1 MPFPDESFAH
11 LGYLAVFIG
20 TLLEG
25 ETVLFLA
32 GLAAQHGYLSLPA
45 VIAVAAVGGFI
56 GDQCFFFIGRR
67 YGNRVLARFP
77 SLAARAPRVHELL
90 RRWDM
95 AAIILVRFFY
105 GLRIAGPILIA
116 SCQAIPYWRLALFN
130 FIGVLIWAPIVAGVG
145 YFAGQVVQ
153 QWIGRVPH
161 IEIVMV
167 MTVLVLAA
175 VAWLVIQWRRR

>member
-1 MPFPDESFAH
+1 MPEDAFAH
-11 LGYLAVFIG
+11 LGYLAVFVG

-45 VIAVAAVGGFI
+45 VVAVAAVGGFI

-95 AAIILVRFFY
+95 AAIILVRFLY

-116 SCQAIPYWRLALFN
+116 SCPDIPYWRLALFN
-130 FIGVLIWAPIVAGVG
+130 FIGVLIWAPIVAGAG

-161 IEIVMV
+161 IEVVAVMA
-167 MTVLVLAA
+167 VLALLA
-175 VAWLVIQWRRR
+175 AAWLLYQWRSR

>member
-1 MPFPDESFAH
+1 MPVPQDFTQ

-45 VIAVAAVGGFI
+45 VVTVAAVGGFI

-67 YGNRVLARFP
+67 YGKRLLARFP

-90 RRWDM
+90 MRWDM
-95 AAIILVRFFY
+95 AAIILVRFLY
-105 GLRIAGPILIA
+105 GLRIAGPIVIGT
-116 SCQAIPYWRLALFN
+116 SDIPYWRLALFN
-130 FIGVLIWAPIVAGVG
+130 FIGVLIWAPLVAGVG
-145 YFAGQVVQ
+145 YFAGQAVQ
-153 QWIGRVPH
+153 QWFGHLPH
-161 IEIVMV
+161 MELVALMVIVAAV
-167 MTVLVLAA
+167 IVVWLVLKLTRA
-175 VAWLVIQWRRR
+175 RN